1 MKAECILDAGA
12 VLAEGPVWH
21 GGRLWWVDIER
32 REVHALDVAT
42 GRDRRWRLPSR
53 VGFVVPRAE
62 GGFLVGTEQGLAA
75 WSPTGVEEP
84 GDGSDPG
91 HLEPFAHPE
100 RDRPGNRFNDA
111 KCDPQGRLWA
121 GTMAISEA
129 PGRGALYRVD
139 GSGIARMVD
148 GVSISNGL
156 AWSPDGA
163 TLYYI
168 DSPTRRVD
176 AFDFHDG
183 EIAGRRT
190 VITLEDGFP
199 DGMCSDG
206 EGNLWI
212 ALWGGGC
219 VACHDPRT
227 GRRLARIDVAAEAV
241 TSCCFGEGG
250 TLFITTASRD
260 LDAAG
265 RLRQPRA
272 GGIFRAQTQTTGLP
286 VASYAGAIPSPSG
299 RSSLDSR

>member
-1 MKAECILDAGA
+1 MKAECILDSGA

-21 GGRLWWVDIER
+21 DGRLWWVDIER
-32 REVHALDVAT
+32 REIHALDVAT
-42 GRDRRWRLPSR
+42 GRDRRWVLPSR
-53 VGFVVPRAE
+53 VGFVVPRVR

-75 WSPTGVEEP
+75 WRPHGDDKLRDDP
-84 GDGSDPG
+84 GDEGQG
-91 HLEPFAHPE
+91 LLEPFAHPE

-121 GTMAISEA
+121 GTMAIDET

-139 GSGIARMVD
+139 GSGITRMLE
-148 GVSISNGL
+148 GISISNGL

-176 AFDFHDG
+176 AFDFHGG
-183 EIAGRRT
+183 EISRRRT
-190 VITLEDGFP
+190 VVTLEDGFP
-199 DGMCSDG
+199 DGMCSDAD
-206 EGNLWI
+206 GNLWI
-212 ALWGGGC
+212 ALWGGRC

-227 GRRLARIDVAAEAV
+227 GRRVDQVEVPAEAV

-260 LDAAG
+260 LDSAG
-265 RLRQPRA
+265 LLRQPLA
-272 GGIFRAQTQTTGLP
+272 GGIFRVQTQTTGVP
-286 VASYAGAIPSPSG
+286 IASYAADLSP
-299 RSSLDSR
+299 RSE

>member
-1 MKAECILDAGA
+1 MKAECILEAGA

-32 REVHALDVAT
+32 CEVHALEVASGT
-42 GRDRRWRLPSR
+42 DRSWRLPSR
-53 VGFVVPRAE
+53 VGFVVPRDR
-62 GGFLVGTEQGLAA
+62 GGFLVGTEHGLAT
-75 WSPTGVEEP
+75 WDTRR
-84 GDGSDPG
+84 
-91 HLEPFAHPE
+91 LEPFAHPE
-100 RDRPGNRFNDA
+100 SDRPGNRFNDA

-121 GTMAISEA
+121 GTMAMDES

-139 GSGIARMVD
+139 AGGVTRMVE

-156 AWSPDGA
+156 AWSPDGG

-176 AFDFHDG
+176 AFDFREG
-183 EIAGRRT
+183 RITRRRT
-190 VITLEDGFP
+190 VVTLEDGFP
-199 DGMCSDG
+199 DGMCSDA

-219 VACHDPRT
+219 VACHDPAT
-227 GRRLARIDVAAEAV
+227 GRRLARVEVPATAV

-250 TLFITTASRD
+250 TLFVTTASRD

-265 RLRQPRA
+265 RRREPMA
-272 GGIFRAQTQTTGLP
+272 GGIFRVRTGTSGVPVSAYVGDLP
-286 VASYAGAIPSPSG
+286 SHPPA
-299 RSSLDSR
+299 